1 MAASVQQPKPV
12 GALSLLAG
20 VAPIEEDP
28 RYSQLVDSAINSM
41 TPSSDQRWKD
51 EQLAFA
57 GGRDERGGGDFAGA
71 LSAGFRAQSE
81 QRNKTKELSAQYLPT
96 ILNALTA
103 QQAMKQQQ
111 ALMQQL
117 MGPNGGQWLSGISE
131 KYGIAPEAILADFA
145 TNNGKGIREM
155 IYKNSTPEMVPN
167 DGFLIDKNPYTSG
180 ARAAAGPQRLPS
192 MRSGAGG
199 ETTVNLPD
207 SSDPSGFRTHVPG
220 GATAAVKGFKSA
232 AERAVAEQD
241 PQVIRPAGE
250 PPQQTTRAG
259 VVDMVNSRSPGKRQ
273 VDSGVGP
280 GLPPV
285 ANPEQFKGSFRLG
298 RDGKVDVQ
306 AAMSAVNGMTDPQ
319 EKAQAWVA
327 LQNQIRAEDGG
338 PGSEAQAEYQAAV
351 DAGDTTRIAAAKARL
366 DRERQAAPTVGVPIM
381 SPAEEAR
388 EAEATKTEQTQT
400 ADNQKQLRNA
410 KTSVKQLQSAISLL
424 EGKGKNKPTSSG
436 LGKLVDEGAAF
447 FGGEAAGYA
456 EAEELRNIQGWLT
469 SKVPR
474 MEGPQS
480 NFDVQNYQQMTGMVG
495 NERLPLNVRIQAAKR
510 AMQMIEENAPK
521 NFGSDSWKSAQPDE
535 VVNSPRGKREASG
548 KASGPM
554 PTIKELVE
562 AEKKRRAGG
571 G

>member
-1 MAASVQQPKPV
+1 MVASIQQPKPM
-12 GALSLLAG
+12 GALSLLSG
-20 VAPIEEDP
+20 VEPTEEDP

-57 GGRDERGGGDFAGA
+57 GGQDPRGGGDFAGA

-81 QRNKTKELSAQYLPT
+81 QRNKTKELTAQYLPT

-103 QQAMKQQQ
+103 QQQMKQQQ
-111 ALMQQL
+111 AIMQSL
-117 MGPNGGQWLSGISE
+117 MGPNGGQWLAGISE

-145 TNNGKGIREM
+145 TNNGKGLREM

-180 ARAAAGPQRLPS
+180 ARGAGGPQRLPS

-207 SSDPSGFRTHVPG
+207 PSDPSGFRTMVPG
-220 GATAAVKGFKSA
+220 GATSAVKGFKSA

-241 PQVIRPAGE
+241 PRVIRPAGE

-259 VVDMVNSRSPGKRQ
+259 VVDMVNNRSPRGSS
-273 VDSGVGP
+273 SGVAP
-280 GLPPV
+280 GLPLV
-285 ANPEQFKGSFRLG
+285 ADPAKWKGSFRLG
-298 RDGKVDVQ
+298 RDGKVDMQ

-319 EKAQAWVA
+319 EKAQAWQA
-327 LQNQIRAEDGG
+327 LQNQIKAEDGG
-338 PGSEAQAEYQAAV
+338 QGTEAEAEYQAAV
-351 DAGDTTRIAAAKARL
+351 DAGDTTRIAAAKARM
-366 DRERQAAPTVGVPIM
+366 DRERQAAPSVGVPIM

-400 ADNQKQLRNA
+400 ADKQKQLRDA
-410 KTSVKQLQSAISLL
+410 KTSVSQLKSAINLL

-436 LGKLVDEGAAF
+436 IGKLVDEGSAF
-447 FGGEAAGYA
+447 FGVEAAGHA
-456 EAEELRNIQGWLT
+456 EAEELRNIQVWLT

-480 NFDVQNYQQMTGMVG
+480 NFDVTNYQQMTGMIG
-495 NERLPLNVRIQAAKR
+495 NERLPLNVRVQAAKR

-521 NFGSDSWKSAQPDE
+521 SFGSDSWKSAQPDN
-535 VVNSPRGKREASG
+535 VVNNPKGSREASG
-548 KASGPM
+548 KTSPM
-554 PTIKELVE
+554 PTLKDLVE

-571 G
+571 Q